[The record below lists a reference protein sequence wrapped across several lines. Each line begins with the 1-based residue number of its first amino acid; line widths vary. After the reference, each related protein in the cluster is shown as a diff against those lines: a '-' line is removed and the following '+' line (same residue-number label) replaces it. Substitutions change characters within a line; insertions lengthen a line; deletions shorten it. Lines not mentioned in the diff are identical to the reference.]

1 MKIETNNA
9 LENYELLDALVKRKE
24 YYEKHNDKKAIEAI
38 DNLIDQCE
46 GYPCYSVLV
55 ED

>member
-9 LENYELLDALVKRKE
+9 LENYELLDALVKQKE
-24 YYEKHNDKKAIEAI
+24 YAESHGDKKAIESI
-38 DNLIDQCE
+38 DNLIKQCK